1 MNILVT
7 GANGQLGQAFKAIC
21 HRYDHKWT
29 FMSREELDITD
40 RMAVFWYFRHNSVDV
55 CINCAAYTNVEQA
68 EVDVYDAYKINYI
81 GVANLAEYCKRWGV
95 LLVNYSTDY
104 LFGYASN
111 TINRPYK
118 ENDKL
123 NPVNTYAVSKLRGEI
138 ALNKANPNYINIRTS
153 WLFSEFGK
161 NFVKTIIDKIDKGEP
176 LSVVNDQVGCPTYA
190 VDLAEATMNLIRKH
204 MVVGI
209 WGIIRC
215 HKTYNFNNG
224 EAMSWYDFAMKIAT
238 IYGKKCIIE
247 PTTTTIKFAGR
258 PQFSAL
264 DITKYKKATRMVP
277 QSVNDALIECINMIR
292 INKQD

>member
-29 FMSREELDITD
+29 FMSREELDISD

-81 GVANLAEYCKRWGV
+81 GVANLAENCKKCGV

-104 LFGYASN
+104 LFGRESN
-111 TINRPYK
+111 VNRPYK
-118 ENDKL
+118 ENAKL
-123 NPVNTYAVSKLRGEI
+123 NPINTYALTKFYGEI
-138 ALNKANPNYINIRTS
+138 ALEKANTNYINIRTS

-204 MVVGI
+204 ITGRFF
-209 WGIIRC
+209 GIRC
-215 HKTYNFNNG
+215 HETYNFNNG
-224 EAMSWYDFAMKIAT
+224 EAMSWYDFAMKIAM

-247 PTTTTIKFAGR
+247 PTTTTIKFAAR

-264 DITKYKKATRMVP
+264 DITKYKKATGMAP

-292 INKQD
+292 INKED

>member
-29 FMSREELDITD
+29 FMSREELDISD

-81 GVANLAEYCKRWGV
+81 GVANLAENCKKCGV

-104 LFGYASN
+104 LFGRESN
-111 TINRPYK
+111 TNRPYK
-118 ENDKL
+118 ENAKL
-123 NPVNTYAVSKLRGEI
+123 NPINTYALTKFYGEI
-138 ALNKANPNYINIRTS
+138 ALEKANPNYINIRTS

-204 MVVGI
+204 ISGHFF
-209 WGIIRC
+209 GIRC
-215 HKTYNFNNG
+215 HETYNFNNG
-224 EAMSWYDFAMKIAT
+224 EAMSWYDFAMKIAM

-247 PTTTTIKFAGR
+247 PTTTTIKFAAR

-264 DITKYKKATRMVP
+264 DITKYKKATGIPP

-292 INKQD
+292 INKED

>member
-21 HRYDHKWT
+21 HRFDHKWT
-29 FMSREELDITD
+29 FMSHEELDITD

-68 EVDVYDAYKINYI
+68 EVDMYDAYKINYI
-81 GVANLAEYCKRWGV
+81 GVANLAEYCKRNGV

-104 LFGYASN
+104 LFGRGSN
-111 TINRPYK
+111 TNRPYK
-118 ENDKL
+118 ENDNL
-123 NPVNTYAVSKLRGEI
+123 NPVNTYALTKLRGEI
-138 ALNKANPNYINIRTS
+138 ALEKANPNYINIRTS

-176 LSVVNDQVGCPTYA
+176 MSVVDDQVGCPTYA
-190 VDLAEATMNLIRKH
+190 VDLAKATMILISKH
-204 MVVGI
+204 MTPGFF
-209 WGIIRC
+209 GIRC
-215 HKTYNFNNG
+215 HETYNFNND
-224 EAMSWYDFAMKIAT
+224 EAMSWYEFAEKIVM
-238 IYGKKCIIE
+238 IYGKKCILE
-247 PTTTTIKFAGR
+247 PTTTTVKFAAR

-264 DITKYKKATRMVP
+264 DITKYKKATWTVP

-292 INKQD
+292 INKED

>member
-7 GANGQLGQAFKAIC
+7 GANGQLGRAFKAIC

-29 FMSREELDITD
+29 FMSREELDISD
-40 RMAVFWYFRHNSVDV
+40 RMAVFWYFRHNTVDV

-68 EVDVYDAYKINYI
+68 EVAVYDAYKINYI
-81 GVANLAEYCKRWGV
+81 GVANLAENCKKCGV

-104 LFGYASN
+104 LFGRESN
-111 TINRPYK
+111 GNRPYK

-123 NPVNTYAVSKLRGEI
+123 NPINTYALTKFYGEI
-138 ALNKANPNYINIRTS
+138 SLEKANTNYINIRTS

-204 MVVGI
+204 ISGRFF
-209 WGIIRC
+209 GIRC
-215 HKTYNFNNG
+215 HETYNFNNG
-224 EAMSWYDFAMKIAT
+224 EAMSWYDFAMKIAM

-247 PTTTTIKFAGR
+247 PTTTTIKFAAR

-264 DITKYKKATRMVP
+264 DITKYKKATGIPP

-292 INKQD
+292 INKED